1 MDKRER
7 MIKGLELGVI
17 GIMLVFLIVAN
28 LFLTEPMPY
37 GEWDDF
43 ALVTV
48 SLLHDGNFT
57 VSQEDIAF
65 AREVLP
71 EWNGYIDSY
80 RLSGYFAGNGDE
92 LSWYF
97 PSYSLL
103 CLPVMWALR
112 MFHFSGTNTFVIVN
126 ILLFISA
133 LSVICFRSTYR
144 EITKLGLIVALCAN
158 PVIIYTCW
166 TSGEIFIFC
175 FLVMALVY
183 WERREYRK
191 TALLLSVASTLNP
204 TVLAAGL
211 VMIFELMIVEIRKKG
226 IRGILH
232 RPGYIL
238 SVACCWLPCFLP
250 FVWNL
255 CYVGHINMTAAT
267 EMNCELHRV
276 VGRFWAYLWDLNLGF
291 YPYYGLLFLAFWIV
305 LVLGAIQKK
314 WHICAMGTAF
324 LAVVMSYSLEV
335 HINSGMSGLARYSAW
350 AGTIM
355 LMAVFAYFDRSG
367 GRTWRNITALG
378 TIAAVVGNG
387 GMVLMIMVSNPIGYL
402 EMTPLAAWT
411 LDHVPVLYNPLPDI
425 FNARTNHVDQVVYEQ
440 NLPIVYCNE
449 HNAIRKI
456 LLRPEQCDY
465 VLQIV
470 TCDEEARGW
479 LKEQLA
485 VIKMNG
491 GERYLSVTN
500 RYPMYY
506 QPSGNETGGSQ

>member
-1 MDKRER
+1 MNKRER
-7 MIKGLELGVI
+7 MIKGMELGVI
-17 GIMLVFLIVAN
+17 GIMLVFLTVAN
-28 LFLTEPMPY
+28 LFLSEPRPL

-57 VSQEDIAF
+57 VSQEDIIY

-71 EWNGYIDSY
+71 EWNCYLDSY

-103 CLPVMWALR
+103 CLPIMWGLR
-112 MFHFSGTNTFVIVN
+112 LLHFSGTNTFVIVN

-133 LSVICFRSTYR
+133 LLVICFHSTFQ
-144 EITKLGLIVALCAN
+144 EITKLGLIMALCAN

-166 TSGEIFIFC
+166 TSGEIFIFS
-175 FLVMALVY
+175 FLIMALVH
-183 WERREYRK
+183 WERKEYGR
-191 TALLLSVASTLNP
+191 TAIFLSVASTLNP

-211 VMIFELMIVEIRKKG
+211 IVILEFMIGEIRKRG
-226 IRGILH
+226 IRDILR

-238 SVACCWLPCFLP
+238 LVACCWLPCFLP

-267 EMNCELHRV
+267 EMNVELRRV

-291 YPYYGLLFLAFWIV
+291 LPYYGLFFLAFWII
-305 LVLGAIQKK
+305 LVMGVIQKK
-314 WHICAMGTAF
+314 WHICAMGAAF

-350 AGTIM
+350 SGTIM
-355 LMAVFAYFDRSG
+355 LMMVFAYFDRFRG
-367 GRTWRNITALG
+367 QTLRNITALG
-378 TIAAVVGNG
+378 TIAAVAGNG
-387 GMVLMIMVSNPIGYL
+387 GMVLMIMASNPIGYL

-411 LDHVPVLYNPLPDI
+411 LDHVPALYNPLPDI
-425 FNARTNHVDQVVYEQ
+425 FNARTNHLDQVVYEQ
-440 NLPIVYCNE
+440 NLPIVYCNGQNE
-449 HNAIRKI
+449 IRKI
-456 LLRPEQCDY
+456 LLRPEYCDR
-465 VLQIV
+465 VLEMV
-470 TCDEEARGW
+470 TCDGEVYEWLEE
-479 LKEQLA
+479 ELA
-485 VIKMNG
+485 VIKTG
-491 GERYLSVTN
+491 GRERYLSVTD

-506 QPSGNETGGSQ
+506 RSSGNETGSSQ